1 MFGLAVN
8 AKKPRVEVENSIIP
22 NKFAPRFKFPEE
34 LNDFVVNIIGLAK
47 KEHSFEFKLGEVFFN
62 QYGSQTVAKGD
73 FDTIVVLDK
82 RETFIEAKFEIKGKA
97 ELICDRSLEPFDQ
110 HVDLHRTVR
119 FKYGEEPGEVT
130 DEIVVIKQEQESL
143 DIGQFMYEFIV
154 LNVPIK
160 KIHPKFQNEVDEED
174 DDEGKMV
181 YQTKVDKEETI
192 DPRWEKLKKLKWTN
206 KQHD

>member
-1 MFGLAVN
+1 VF
-8 AKKPRVEVENSIIP
+8 RVENSINP
-22 NKFAPRFKFPEE
+22 DKFAPHFKTPFG

-47 KEHSFEFKLGEVFFN
+47 KQHSFEFKLDEAFFN

-73 FDTIVVLDK
+73 FDAIVVLDK

-97 ELICDRSLEPFDQ
+97 ELICDRSLEPFDE
-110 HVDLHRTVR
+110 HMHLHRTVR
-119 FKYGEEPGEVT
+119 FKYGQEPGEVT

-143 DIGQFMYEFIV
+143 DIGQFMYEFVV

-181 YQTKVDKEETI
+181 YQTKVAEEETI
-192 DPRWEKLKKLKWTN
+192 DPRWEKLKKLK
-206 KQHD
+206 